1 MGASEAGRS
10 TPPGLARNKLLRH
23 WRMKKILII
32 EDDPIIGKIYHTQ
45 FEKAGFKVDLVMDGQ
60 EGYYRVQEGKYDGVL
75 LDLMLPQMG
84 GLDILRKIRAQ
95 RAFQK
100 LVVVVF
106 TASFLSEMF
115 DAANESGAN
124 RIFHKSNLTPQD
136 LIEVMKQE
144 LTLAKKPGADGRM
157 GGATDADGTNY
168 RQELIE
174 TFLKRAPEAL
184 ANLANAYEEFQ
195 SATGR
200 AETHMRLQELYRKL
214 HAFSGVAGLAGL
226 KRLGEL
232 CNAMESLLV
241 EMHENPGVDNPSP
254 RLTIS
259 RAIEFLRQR
268 FRDLAAVPES
278 SADRPARILVVDDE
292 MMSRRA
298 ASFALDLDAFE
309 VATHEDAR
317 ASLELMRK
325 RAFHLVIFDETMP
338 GLSGS
343 QMIARIRQGPPNDK
357 VPAILMLG
365 RAEFEARMNE
375 RLPAGLDFI
384 ARPYPFAELAV
395 KALML
400 LLAHQT
406 MEDQPLLMAGGDKAG
421 G

>member
-1 MGASEAGRS
+1 M
-10 TPPGLARNKLLRH
+10 
-23 WRMKKILII
+23 KILII
-32 EDDPIIGKIYHTQ
+32 EDDPITGKMYHTQ

-106 TASFLSEMF
+106 TASFMSEMF

-144 LTLAKKPGADGRM
+144 LQLAKKPGADGRL
-157 GGATDADGTNY
+157 GGAEDTGAANY

-174 TFLKRAPEAL
+174 TFLKRAPDVL
-184 ANLANAYEEFQ
+184 ASLATAYEEFQ
-195 SATGR
+195 GATGK
-200 AETHMRLQELYRKL
+200 AETHTRLQELYRKL

-232 CNAMESLLV
+232 CNSMESLLV

-254 RLTIS
+254 RRTIG
-259 RAIEFLRQR
+259 RAIEFLQRR
-268 FRDLAAVPES
+268 FRDLAALPES
-278 SADRPARILVVDDE
+278 AADRPARILVVDDE
-292 MMSRRA
+292 MMARRA

-317 ASLELMRK
+317 ASLELLRK

-343 QMIARIRQGPPNDK
+343 QLVARIRQEPPNDK
-357 VPAILMLG
+357 VPAILVLG
-365 RAEFEARMNE
+365 RPEFEARMNE
-375 RLPAGLDFI
+375 RLPGNLDFI

-395 KALML
+395 KALL
-400 LLAHQT
+400 LLLNHQ
-406 MEDQPLLMAGGDKAG
+406 MVGDQPLHMAGDAPGH
-421 G
+421 

>member
-1 MGASEAGRS
+1 
-10 TPPGLARNKLLRH
+10 
-23 WRMKKILII
+23 MKKILII
-32 EDDPIIGKIYHTQ
+32 EDDPIIGKMYHTQ

-106 TASFLSEMF
+106 TASFLAEMF

-144 LTLAKKPGADGRM
+144 LTLSRKPGADGRLDE
-157 GGATDADGTNY
+157 GTDADGANY

-174 TFLKRAPEAL
+174 TFLKRAPESLGTL
-184 ANLANAYEEFQ
+184 ATAFQEFI
-195 SATGR
+195 SASGR
-200 AETHMRLQELYRKL
+200 AETQTRLQELYKKL

-232 CNAMESLLV
+232 CNSMESLLV

-254 RLTIS
+254 RRTVG
-259 RAIEFLRQR
+259 RAIEFLRER
-268 FRDLAAVPES
+268 FRDLAALPES
-278 SADRPARILVVDDE
+278 AADRPARILMVDDE
-292 MMSRRA
+292 LMSRRA
-298 ASFALDLDAFE
+298 ASFALDLETFE

-325 RAFHLVIFDETMP
+325 RSFHLVIFDETMP

-343 QMIARIRQGPPNDK
+343 QMLARIRQGPPNDK

-365 RAEFEARMNE
+365 RVEFEARMNE
-375 RLPAGLDFI
+375 RLPGNLDFI

-400 LLAHQT
+400 LLAHQ
-406 MEDQPLLMAGGDKAG
+406 MVDDKPLHLAGGGAPG
-421 G
+421 